1 MWKETKRQ
9 ENLPQS
15 ISAAWP
21 MDDPIEQTGF
31 SAISPNEIDRSL
43 QQAKLYAKS
52 ISISANYIV
61 RSGIIPWPCDLVRK
75 TH

>member
-1 MWKETKRQ
+1 
-9 ENLPQS
+9 
-15 ISAAWP
+15 

-61 RSGIIPWPCDLVRK
+61 RSGINPWPCDLDRK